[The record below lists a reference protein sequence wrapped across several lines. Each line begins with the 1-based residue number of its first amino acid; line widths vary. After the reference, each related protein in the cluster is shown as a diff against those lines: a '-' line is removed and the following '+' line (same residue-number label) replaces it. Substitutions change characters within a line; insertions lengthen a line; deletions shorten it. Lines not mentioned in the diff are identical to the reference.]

1 MGRRPCSLRWTLP
14 PLIKAGHYR
23 HPRLVEF
30 LHFMNRLVAGYPG
43 RELHVILDNLNTHK
57 PKHDGWRARQKNVH
71 IHFTPTQASW
81 LNQVEVRFSILS
93 SNAWP
98 APVSPQQVRDQT
110 ARLTPSSGPIMSSS
124 RSIHDV
130 IR

>member
-1 MGRRPCSLRWTLP
+1 
-14 PLIKAGHYR
+14 
-23 HPRLVEF
+23 
-30 LHFMNRLVAGYPG
+30 MNRLVAGYPG

-57 PKHDGWRARQKNVH
+57 PKHDGWLARQKNVH
-71 IHFTPTQASW
+71 IHFAPNPGLVAEPSRGPLLHPLQQRLAGAS
-81 LNQVEVRFSILS
+81 FT
-93 SNAWP
+93 
-98 APVSPQQVRDQT
+98 SPQQVRDQT